1 MEYKCSICGEVF
13 DNIAD
18 LIDHLSGHQEEED
31 QKYYMTEDLD
41 IIKEKISDVEYEIDA
56 FNEKY
61 SNLMNITYNFNFVEH
76 GKKTTTSK
84 ESSDKT
90 CEKSVENK
98 SENKSKSNETNE
110 FVNILNEFINEIS
123 NEKTKTKTKTDTNYN
138 NKTDIS
144 FVDFLNML
152 FDENFNENKD

>member
-18 LIDHLSGHQEEED
+18 LINHLSGHQEEEE
-31 QKYYMTEDLD
+31 QKYYMNEDLD

-61 SNLMNITYNFNFVEH
+61 SNLINITYNFNFVEH
-76 GKKTTTSK
+76 GKKTTIPK

-90 CEKSVENK
+90 YEKSVENK
-98 SENKSKSNETNE
+98 NENKSNETNE

-123 NEKTKTKTKTDTNYN
+123 NEKTKTKTKTDNNYN

>member
-18 LIDHLSGHQEEED
+18 LINHLSGHQEEED
-31 QKYYMTEDLD
+31 QKYYMNEDLD

-76 GKKTTTSK
+76 GKKKTIPK

-90 CEKSVENK
+90 CENSVENK
-98 SENKSKSNETNE
+98 SENKNKGNETNE

-123 NEKTKTKTKTDTNYN
+123 ANEKSKIKTDTNYN

-152 FDENFNENKD
+152 FDENLNENKD